1 MHPIY
6 RSEYFEPMSFFYGG
20 ISCFF
25 HMNKDFF
32 YWKTEKMPL
41 ENLWQ
46 FQKQNFEEI
55 FKKHPL
61 IVYRNNNKYVKS
73 IKKQLSKLLKLSSH
87 PTQYLTLSLSKN
99 RVAKKKK
106 SCYETNL
113 IKIITKNETIQRVQK
128 SVETWLISIYFSG
141 LPMEN
146 FKNQTLLI
154 MLKFGLIVG
163 LICQI
168 FWPRMRNSEIGPE
181 T

>member
-1 MHPIY
+1 MHPIH

-61 IVYRNNNKYVKS
+61 IVFRNNKKYIKS
-73 IKKQLSKLLKLSSH
+73 KKKQLSKLLKLSSH
-87 PTQYLTLSLSKN
+87 PIQYLTLSLRN
-99 RVAKKKK
+99 PFIV
-106 SCYETNL
+106 
-113 IKIITKNETIQRVQK
+113 
-128 SVETWLISIYFSG
+128 W
-141 LPMEN
+141 
-146 FKNQTLLI
+146 LLI
-154 MLKFGLIVG
+154 FLFTVLIFMCF
-163 LICQI
+163 LIFFADYIPCEVSDVC
-168 FWPRMRNSEIGPE
+168 RYA
-181 T
+181 

>member
-1 MHPIY
+1 MHPIH

-61 IVYRNNNKYVKS
+61 IVFRNNKKYVKS
-73 IKKQLSKLLKLSSH
+73 KKKQLSKLLKLSSH
-87 PTQYLTLSLSKN
+87 PTQYLTLSLSKI

-106 SCYETNL
+106 KLLWNQFNKNHYKKWNHSKGPKKCRNITYINIFFRATNG
-113 IKIITKNETIQRVQK
+113 EFQK
-128 SVETWLISIYFSG
+128 SDLANNVKIRPNCGPY
-141 LPMEN
+141 LP
-146 FKNQTLLI
+146 KILT
-154 MLKFGLIVG
+154 
-163 LICQI
+163 
-168 FWPRMRNSEIGPE
+168 
-181 T
+181 